1 MSCSSSFCSTSR
13 LLSSAECDIFP
24 WHLIHRTLLLILCT
38 EFSCCVIW
46 GQRLLQQPARQSAHP
61 STLFLPQRKGDGT
74 RKWAKQETSFQTCPR
89 CLANFWLLDLLRIY
103 LQLTL
108 SSLSEDPSSG
118 FASNYKDSVN
128 LRSTLFPP
136 FSCIRFCPAAL
147 KLNQTFGQKGL
158 LILP

>member
-61 STLFLPQRKGDGT
+61 STLLLLQRKGGWDKEMIQT
-74 RKWAKQETSFQTCPR
+74 RNRLPNLSKMFSQFLALRFTRDLSPAHPVQFVRR
-89 CLANFWLLDLLRIY
+89 CIQWICQQLQILSQPKSHTFPFFSPILDSVWLL
-103 LQLTL
+103 
-108 SSLSEDPSSG
+108 
-118 FASNYKDSVN
+118 
-128 LRSTLFPP
+128 
-136 FSCIRFCPAAL
+136 
-147 KLNQTFGQKGL
+147 
-158 LILP
+158 